1 MITMIEFKYRKTRV
15 NNGDLRTPVI
25 FYEYRPK
32 KDSPYPDEMEYEKI
46 YECWTKVDTVW
57 LKDLETAKVNNTIS
71 DVTLTIRDTQGEY
84 IPTNKHFLKIDTIEY
99 KDFVYNIDSIQ
110 PDLQN
115 RDFITIV
122 AKLKDDMKWM

>member
-1 MITMIEFKYRKTRV
+1 MNLISLDKRKRV
-15 NNGDLRTPVI
+15 RVSDLRTRVA

-32 KDSPYPDEMEYEKI
+32 KDSPYPDEMEYNEL
-46 YECWTKVDTVW
+46 YSCWAKAETVW
-57 LKDLETAKVNNTIS
+57 IKDLETAKANNTTS
-71 DVTLTIRDTQGEY
+71 DVTLIIRDPRGSY

-99 KDFVYNIDSIQ
+99 KDFVYNITSSQ

-122 AKLKDDMKWM
+122 ASLKDDMKWQ